1 MSVEKLFDGITQVSD
16 DLVKQAEQPCAPRR
30 RKKNWIPAV
39 AAAAACALLLVV
51 FPRMM
56 GGNPAEPETPGAVPS
71 TPSTP
76 SAPRP
81 TTPSAPAEGPEEPY
95 TVYMDNDNGSGVRP
109 KWTLHDTFAKS
120 NLVAVCTIT
129 GEEESFYIQQS
140 SGRKLIYSQKT
151 AVVERV
157 ILGEAPEIITI
168 RQPGGT
174 VGLRTEVY
182 ESQPT
187 LRVGTTYLLFLVKPD
202 AGRGVYTKGDYY
214 MIVSGRNGSYEQM
227 PQGHFASTRGV
238 KLTESDL
245 VVPEDVAKAQPYS
258 MREARLETLRS
269 NLENG
274 SITQEGYEQAV
285 AELDYYAVI
294 VEEPEAE

>member
-16 DLVKQAEQPCAPRR
+16 DLIKQAEQPCVPRR
-30 RKKNWIPAV
+30 RKKNWLPTV

-56 GGNPAEPETPGAVPS
+56 SGSPAEPETPGAVPS

-76 SAPRP
+76 STPSAPQP
-81 TTPSAPAEGPEEPY
+81 PTPSAPAEGPEEPY
-95 TVYMDNDNGSGVRP
+95 TVYMDHETGAMP
-109 KWTLHDTFAKS
+109 AWTLHDTFAQS
-120 NLVAVCTIT
+120 SLVAVCTIT
-129 GEEESFYIQQS
+129 GEEESFYIQQDT
-140 SGRKLIYSQKT
+140 GTRIYSQKT

-174 VGLRTEVY
+174 VGLRTEVS

-187 LRVGTTYLLFLVKPD
+187 LRVGTTYLLFLMKPD
-202 AGRGVYTKGDYY
+202 AGMGRYTKGDYY

-227 PQGHFASTRGV
+227 PQGHFASTKGV
-238 KLTESDL
+238 KLEEADL
-245 VVPEDVAKAQPYS
+245 VVPEGVEPYS
-258 MREARLETLRS
+258 LREDRLNKYAKQLSGGRITREAYD
-269 NLENG
+269 
-274 SITQEGYEQAV
+274 QKV
-285 AELDYYAVI
+285 AALDRYAVI
-294 VEEPEAE
+294 LEENPDY

>member
-16 DLVKQAEQPCAPRR
+16 DLIKQAEQPCVPRR
-30 RKKNWIPAV
+30 RKKNWLPTV

-56 GGNPAEPETPGAVPS
+56 SGSPAEPETPSEVPS

-81 TTPSAPAEGPEEPY
+81 PTPSAPAEDPEEPY
-95 TVYMDNDNGSGVRP
+95 TVYMDHETGVMP
-109 KWTLHDTFAKS
+109 AWTLHDTFAKS
-120 NLVAVCTIT
+120 SLVAVCTIT
-129 GEEESFYIQQS
+129 GEEGSFYIQQDT
-140 SGRKLIYSQKT
+140 GTWIYSQKT

-157 ILGEAPEIITI
+157 ILGEAPETITI

-187 LRVGTTYLLFLVKPD
+187 LRVGTTYLLFLMKPD
-202 AGRGVYTKGDYY
+202 AGMGGYTKGDYY
-214 MIVSGRNGSYEQM
+214 MIVSKRNGSYEQM
-227 PQGHFASTRGV
+227 PQGHFASTKGV
-238 KLTESDL
+238 KLEEADL
-245 VVPEDVAKAQPYS
+245 VVPEGVEPYS
-258 MREARLETLRS
+258 LREDFLSKYAKQLSDGQITREAYD
-269 NLENG
+269 
-274 SITQEGYEQAV
+274 QKV
-285 AELDYYAVI
+285 AALDRYAVI
-294 VEEPEAE
+294 LEENPDY

>member
-16 DLVKQAEQPCAPRR
+16 DLVKQAEQPCVPRR

-56 GGNPAEPETPGAVPS
+56 GGNPAEPETPSEVPS

-95 TVYMDNDNGSGVRP
+95 TVYMDHETGALP
-109 KWTLHDTFAKS
+109 AWTLHDTFAKS

-129 GEEESFYIQQS
+129 GEEDSFYIQQDT
-140 SGRKLIYSQKT
+140 GTRIYSQKT

-187 LRVGTTYLLFLVKPD
+187 LRVGTTYLLFLMKPD
-202 AGRGVYTKGDYY
+202 AGMGRYTKGDYY

-227 PQGHFASTRGV
+227 PQGHFASTKGV
-238 KLTESDL
+238 KLEEADL
-245 VVPEDVAKAQPYS
+245 VVPEGVEPYS
-258 MREARLETLRS
+258 LREDRLSKYAEQLSGGQITREAYD
-269 NLENG
+269 
-274 SITQEGYEQAV
+274 QKV
-285 AELDYYAVI
+285 AALDRYAVI
-294 VEEPEAE
+294 LEENPDY

>member
-16 DLVKQAEQPCAPRR
+16 DLVKQAEQPCVPRR
-30 RKKNWIPAV
+30 RKKNWLPTV

-56 GGNPAEPETPGAVPS
+56 SGSPAGAETPSEVPSTPS

-81 TTPSAPAEGPEEPY
+81 PTPSAPAEGPEEPY
-95 TVYMDNDNGSGVRP
+95 TVYMDHETGAMP
-109 KWTLHDTFAKS
+109 AWTLHDTFAKS
-120 NLVAVCTIT
+120 SLVAVCTIT
-129 GEEESFYIQQS
+129 GEEESFYIQQDT
-140 SGRKLIYSQKT
+140 GTWIYSQKT

-157 ILGEAPEIITI
+157 ILGEAPETITI

-174 VGLRTEVY
+174 VGLRTVVY

-187 LRVGTTYLLFLVKPD
+187 LRVGTTYLLFLMKPD
-202 AGRGVYTKGDYY
+202 AGMGGYTKGDYY
-214 MIVSGRNGSYEQM
+214 MIVSKRNGSYEQM

-238 KLTESDL
+238 KLEEADL
-245 VVPEDVAKAQPYS
+245 VVPEGVEPYS
-258 MREARLETLRS
+258 LREDFLNKYAKQLSDGQITREAYD
-269 NLENG
+269 
-274 SITQEGYEQAV
+274 QKV
-285 AELDYYAVI
+285 AALDRYAVI
-294 VEEPEAE
+294 LEENPDY

>member
-16 DLVKQAEQPCAPRR
+16 DLVKQAEQPCVPRR
-30 RKKNWIPAV
+30 RKKNWLPAV

-95 TVYMDNDNGSGVRP
+95 TVYMDHETGVMP
-109 KWTLHDTFAKS
+109 AWTLHDTFAKS
-120 NLVAVCTIT
+120 SLVAVCTIT
-129 GEEESFYIQQS
+129 GEEGSFYIQKDT
-140 SGRKLIYSQKT
+140 GTWIYSQKT

-157 ILGEAPEIITI
+157 ILGEAPETITI

-187 LRVGTTYLLFLVKPD
+187 LRVGTTYLLFLMKPD
-202 AGRGVYTKGDYY
+202 AGMGGYTKGDYY
-214 MIVSGRNGSYEQM
+214 MIVSKRNGSYEQM
-227 PQGHFASTRGV
+227 PQGHFASTKGV
-238 KLTESDL
+238 KLEEADL
-245 VVPEDVAKAQPYS
+245 VVPEGVEPYS
-258 MREARLETLRS
+258 LREDFLSKYAEQLSGGQITREAYD
-269 NLENG
+269 
-274 SITQEGYEQAV
+274 QKV
-285 AELDYYAVI
+285 AALDRYAVI
-294 VEEPEAE
+294 LEENPDY

>member
-39 AAAAACALLLVV
+39 AAVAACALLLVV

-56 GGNPAEPETPGAVPS
+56 GGNPAEPETPSEVPS

-95 TVYMDNDNGSGVRP
+95 TVYMDHETGALP
-109 KWTLHDTFAKS
+109 AWTLHDTFAKS

-129 GEEESFYIQQS
+129 GEEDSFYIQQDT
-140 SGRKLIYSQKT
+140 GTRIYSQKT

-174 VGLRTEVY
+174 VGLRTEVS

-187 LRVGTTYLLFLVKPD
+187 LRVGTTYLLFLMKPD
-202 AGRGVYTKGDYY
+202 AGMGRYTKGDYY

-238 KLTESDL
+238 KLEEADL
-245 VVPEDVAKAQPYS
+245 VVPEGVEPYS
-258 MREARLETLRS
+258 LREDFLNKYAKQLS
-269 NLENG
+269 DG
-274 SITQEGYEQAV
+274 QITREVYDQKV
-285 AELDYYAVI
+285 AALDRYAVI
-294 VEEPEAE
+294 LEENPDY